1 MRRRIR
7 FVMRRPL
14 RFRSFQ
20 SILSFFIA
28 IALLSSCAQWS
39 EEMSPKEFFAQEKTP
54 LPKAFYSEDYIVH
67 KLRSG
72 ETPEMLAN
80 LFLGSKGKSWIIED
94 ANRGILFEEGQLIVI
109 PLKEDKGGLRHDGY
123 QVVPV
128 LCYHRFADHCD
139 ASLCT
144 PSDLF
149 ERQMAY
155 LEKNDYNVISMADF
169 LDFVSYRG
177 SIPHKAVVI
186 TMDDGYS
193 SAYEIAFPILKKH
206 GFTATLFV
214 YTDFVGT
221 SKSAVT
227 WDQLR
232 TMKAAGFE
240 IGSHSL
246 SHCDLTK
253 AKEGE
258 SDEAYLERV
267 RKELLLSK
275 KILDE
280 KLDQSTAYLAFP
292 YGEFNQRILSLCEE
306 AGYRLGFS
314 VKQGGNAFF
323 AHPLNLRREQILRKD
338 MDHFIAK
345 LRTFHDFPVR

>member
-1 MRRRIR
+1 MRRQVGI
-7 FVMRRPL
+7 VMRRL
-14 RFRSFQ
+14 TRFRSFQ
-20 SILSFFIA
+20 TISLFFIG
-28 IALLSSCAQWS
+28 IVLLSSCSQLNVGV
-39 EEMSPKEFFAQEKTP
+39 SPKEFFAQERTS
-54 LPKAFYSEDYIVH
+54 LPKDFYSEDYIVH

-72 ETPEMLAN
+72 ETPEILAG
-80 LFLGSKGKSWIIED
+80 LFLGNKGKTWIIEE
-94 ANRGILFEEGQLIVI
+94 ANRGILFEEGQLVVI
-109 PLKEDKGGLRHDGY
+109 PLKEDKGGLHRDGY

-128 LCYHRFADHCD
+128 LCYHRFADTCD

-144 PSDLF
+144 PTDLF
-149 ERQMAY
+149 DRHMNY
-155 LEKNDYNVISMADF
+155 LEKNGYSVISMADF
-169 LDFVSYRG
+169 LDFLNYRH
-177 SIPHKAVVI
+177 SIPDKAVVI

-232 TMKAAGFE
+232 KMRSAGFE

-253 AKEGE
+253 TKEGE
-258 SDEAYLERV
+258 GDEAYLERV
-267 RKELLLSK
+267 RRELLLSK

-280 KLDQSTAYLAFP
+280 KLDQTTVYLAFP
-292 YGEFNQRILSLCEE
+292 YGEFNQRLLALCEE

-323 AHPLNLRREQILRKD
+323 AHPLNLKREQILRKD
-338 MDHFIAK
+338 MDHFVAK
-345 LRTFHDFPVR
+345 LRTFHEFSAR

>member
-1 MRRRIR
+1 LYR
-7 FVMRRPL
+7 
-14 RFRSFQ
+14 
-20 SILSFFIA
+20 
-28 IALLSSCAQWS
+28 
-39 EEMSPKEFFAQEKTP
+39 
-54 LPKAFYSEDYIVH
+54 
-67 KLRSG
+67 
-72 ETPEMLAN
+72 
-80 LFLGSKGKSWIIED
+80 
-94 ANRGILFEEGQLIVI
+94 
-109 PLKEDKGGLRHDGY
+109 DGY

-128 LCYHRFADHCD
+128 LCYHRFADSCD

-144 PSDLF
+144 PTDLF
-149 ERQMAY
+149 DRQMNY
-155 LEKNDYNVISMADF
+155 LEQNGYKVISMADF
-169 LDFVSYRG
+169 LDFVSYRR

-193 SAYEIAFPILKKH
+193 SAYEIAFSILKKH

-221 SKSAVT
+221 SKSALT

-232 TMKAAGFE
+232 RMKSAGFE

-246 SHCDLTK
+246 SHCDLTRM
-253 AKEGE
+253 KEGE

-267 RKELLLSK
+267 RRELLLSK

-280 KLDQSTAYLAFP
+280 KLEQVTLYLAFP
-292 YGEFNQRILSLCEE
+292 YGEFNQRIVALCEE

-323 AHPLNLRREQILRKD
+323 THPLNLKREQILRKD
-338 MDHFIAK
+338 MDHFVAK
-345 LRTFHDFPVR
+345 LRTFHEFPSR

>member
-20 SILSFFIA
+20 SILSFFTA

-39 EEMSPKEFFAQEKTP
+39 AEMSPKEFFAQEKTP

-206 GFTATLFV
+206 GFTATLFI
-214 YTDFVGT
+214 YTDFVGA

-253 AKEGE
+253 TKEGE
-258 SDEAYLERV
+258 SDEGYLERV
-267 RKELLLSK
+267 RKELLQSK

-280 KLDQSTAYLAFP
+280 KLDQATVYLAFP

-323 AHPLNLRREQILRKD
+323 AHPLNHKREQILRKD
-338 MDHFIAK
+338 MDHFVAK
-345 LRTFHDFPVR
+345 LRTSHDFPVR